1 MQYQLAGTRL
11 LLFTAALLMGLGP
24 GFWAHGQGAE
34 EVLNTLDTTPGESM
48 ISQVRPV
55 MVEPGGNPFLLQL
68 KLGFGTDEVFGP
80 GTIFDSFSLTLQTAD
95 LAKTWVLATFD
106 AGGVVWAPVT
116 PGAEALPESSL
127 SHTTINAPSLLP
139 DFSFAQAYALEI
151 ALPVDALGQPLN
163 LYYDLYNNQNAVGS
177 QGWFTDV
184 IIVPEPGVLSL
195 GLLGLGVLW
204 FLHRRRRMNRP
215 DGRVGMMVL
224 ALCGIAS
231 SDARAQ
237 EEVAFTLGDVPVTL
251 VDVTPSA
258 AVYFKSMR
266 LNRALN
272 VWNVE
277 VLVSNR
283 SAVTLAGPVVLLVDS
298 YTGTTG
304 LQGADGSAAG
314 GKSFLN
320 LSAQVSG
327 RGLVAHA
334 TTTARTLTLGRSGT
348 ASPVLNTRVFAAKQ
362 PEPAPLGL
370 TRTLNDAGQP
380 LPSVTLQIAG
390 PGGAKDQLSD
400 RDSGVS
406 SFGQTSGA
414 HTVKFSRDGYLPV
427 WRQQILDT
435 NEPSVVPNPR
445 LTRRGESSVP
455 ATPLGGAV
463 LSNATGSIQIEVPA
477 GALGQAGVLTL
488 TPLTGQSLPAFLPLG
503 WSPLS
508 AFWIESTA
516 ALQSAITARLRP
528 AGAVART
535 ESAVVVRWN
544 EAGLNWLVIQSVAGS
559 GTNAVL
565 INVPAPGAY
574 ALVVADSGGWAPP
587 EAQAGEALRGATGPA
602 IDAAALSASGTVT
615 PSVSPASV
623 IPAMVTG
630 TAQLEVRHAS
640 QPLPSGYVL
649 RGEVTETYQL
659 SDGSLRLSPAYEHFI
674 VAYQRPGDLDAA
686 TLHASFPMRPLLL
699 FGPEQLQTAT
709 VKVDVLPRA
718 AFDGEVLDADGGQIG
733 DNGVRVLAGTGRLT
747 GPSAVRL
754 RRLDGSIFTNI
765 VGGNASVVA
774 AFDLTIDRSTV
785 TNSLS
790 TQLSGAPT
798 NGLFVLGRVLSEPG
812 FYGLQPIERLR
823 SDGLGNLSSLEPA
836 AGGRL
841 PGLSGS
847 GQFVLV
853 RVGELQTLVEGVARN
868 GAGNAQSNMPVSI
881 VGLPWLTLSG
891 ADGKFQLVGPA
902 GERQLSI
909 RDPLSGD
916 TGFVGITV
924 GNPTTPVT
932 QDLSTSPRGPRV
944 AKISPADNAT
954 RVPRVGSVVI
964 EFNEAVNPASIVNA
978 IQLLLPDNSVVS
990 AAVTLNLANRIAT
1003 LSPAN
1008 ELAANT
1014 TYRVRLADTIRDPS
1028 GLAIEG
1034 DREFTFTTVPS
1045 ATRVNTAQLV
1055 IYEPGATNVPAEI
1068 LNGIPAYEP
1077 GSDPFAV
1084 VVHGQP
1090 GVADPGVAVILANE
1104 STGETTTVLSRV
1116 DGSFDSVIS
1125 GTEEDFISATFVN
1138 LNGTRVYVPVSRQ
1151 EFDNGFVG
1159 LYPQGGILEAQ
1170 SDGGPVRVYI
1180 QPESIPKRTKLKI
1193 ETMTT
1198 AQLQQVLGGVA
1209 PESGRIAGSPLTV
1222 RIEGQLPTLP
1232 MQVRFPVDLATVGYP
1247 TNEAVTNVAAV
1258 LAVVQTNAGITGFEI
1273 KDQLLFTPQ
1282 TGPTLRAAQGA
1293 GGQNG
1298 GVQEQITAGFLD
1310 TGVGFIA
1317 ALPGGQVAQTV
1328 FFQVIMPIVLG
1339 PRPVVIKGKAGSIPV
1354 EIAIALQ
1361 QAGALDAAVNLQT
1374 GQGAVD
1380 VPFQLA
1386 QQMGLVRG
1394 AVGNAVDKVQGLGTL
1409 VSIGAQAL
1417 QLWVVANA
1425 QPLSGAFVV
1434 VTLSG
1439 GPLNQNPGRLFPG
1452 MVYASSGADGQFLT
1466 VAPAV
1471 GAQYLVMATHP
1482 LFQDVEVEPA
1492 NPISRNP
1499 LNPQGDL
1506 SLGGAVYKNFLF
1518 KRPLVS
1524 QTPPTVGIGFE
1535 PLQPAPGQPC
1545 RIQINATQPINP
1557 PDIHISLISVGTTNL
1572 QTGLV
1577 ETNVIGELTDEVWTT
1592 PTKNSAQYNGTLRVN
1607 KPVNARLSY
1616 YVRGVSLGASFG
1628 PQQFDIQFTG
1638 AKPPVPTDIP
1648 APDTNDVHG
1657 PLVMQTAPVEGGFI
1671 GENAEITIDF
1681 NKPID
1686 AFVTNNLS
1694 GIILSG
1700 AGAPVTPIVRLS
1712 PGQRTLMLQFPGLS
1726 RGQTYSLTL
1735 SGLSIR
1741 DLANPPQPLDQQ
1753 PSTPAA
1759 ESFSLNFRTPPTTTA
1774 TVGGVAD
1781 GRGSVINGNS
1791 LYVLDQKPQN
1801 SSLKIYDISIPLQP
1815 RFLGQKHLIGQPR
1828 DLVVIPQYSYA
1839 RSLRA
1844 KPETNDLVVVVGGDL
1859 DAVINQA
1866 QGTTVSVRGQYLWV
1880 LNVANP
1886 TDPEVIASPI
1896 VTYRVS
1902 SVVPKVAWAPPFIA
1916 YQEFGADIQQ
1926 VATVNL
1932 QEMIIG
1938 FNSSSTERAAFPTPE
1953 RRNET
1958 NIGQDNNGDGDYV
1971 DEGESLPMPD
1981 VAPAEFYGKKRSYVL
1996 QHTTQKILDFSVT
2009 RGGGIV
2015 GVTLGRGQ
2023 QFDDRIPPTTV
2034 ALQPSYRT
2042 LAFNGLPLNFAEAT
2056 SGLLPLG
2063 NDAYP
2068 RWVSVLRGASIRL
2081 NGIPTTLSLALVALQ
2096 QPNTN
2101 GAQQLAVIDIS
2112 LPESPRLLNKIPVP
2126 VSLLGGSMESITVNT
2141 DGTVDLA
2148 GGQHRLV
2155 LNVSSLGIT
2164 NVPLGQLHPAIVEF
2178 IPDAGAGSRSVG
2190 TTAFGVR
2197 SLAEG
2202 GRTVVVQSPPKMVF
2216 VSFPNNAEV
2225 VNPALLSSQNPSNTS
2240 QTMAGMRPTGA
2251 LAPARVRAEPS
2262 LFLESDLDPVPNP
2275 ALHFHVLMFAP
2286 GTAGRQ
2292 IELGLESLNPAG
2304 RPLSNPGQGYAPVR
2318 AISAAAQVEIGQ
2330 VPRPNCGADIRSLP
2344 AYRVSDDPYSEFYN
2358 WYLSRPFALV
2368 TETISTADLLQL
2380 QRSVGFTGGE
2390 REIIFSGAQ
2399 LRAFIDSDQATD
2411 PDAGPVIGSFA
2422 AQIDRRKK
2430 RLDPISTVKAITVN
2444 RDYIAGDN
2452 PPPPGGATPFEDT
2465 YGTIQSHSGELR
2477 TTDVDLSVPGPR
2489 MSMAIFRVIGNQ
2501 DTYEGPFG
2509 VGWDFNYNQR
2519 LTVLDPLTFPEG
2531 LRLPLVVR
2539 NEVDNSEVAGSQD
2552 VLFNDGQGQIHQFV
2566 WKSTDMPPE
2575 YAQDP
2580 LVQEFDYQN
2589 TVSDYY
2595 LPKRGIF
2602 NLLVKFKS
2610 GQFERLTPSGV
2621 RYRYSPSGRLESI
2634 IDTFPA
2640 NRHDLQYDRNG
2651 WLVRIDDRSVIG
2663 PHFIEFGHYR
2673 RDSDPDFITD
2683 LDEVTANSFVEGLI
2697 CRLRDHTGRDVL
2709 FKYDDNGFLINRQDV
2724 EVSGENG
2731 GFSGRAQT
2739 FYTYVDC
2746 RLASISASAEGTPY
2760 VSAQNTINSRGK
2772 PVAQASSGNYNNKK
2786 LDVDVE
2792 NKASTVSDQ
2801 STGVEVADGTTI
2813 TRTFD
2818 NLGNVTTT
2826 TISGGEGAAVT
2837 ETRSHSPD
2845 GLLLHIRH
2853 PEGNSETRV
2862 YDSNNPNFRSRG
2874 NLKQLTVDPGP
2885 RGGRGYA
2892 IFNNYDPRYNIPAGE
2907 QVDANGFRINI
2918 RLRPDGRETAETD
2931 YGDGARRRLEFNQL
2945 GQVIKKV
2952 NEDGVE
2958 ESMTY
2963 DPTTGF
2969 LRSQSKGDITYTL
2982 GYDGSIAAKLGKWT
2996 SATWPLGAPT
3006 VVKYDSRLQMVEAGR
3021 GGMLVKSG
3029 YDELGREVFREEHM
3043 GDNRTLTTRYT
3054 FDKNGFVTKEVVGG
3068 VEIDGA
3074 VGSTTTSFEPDDRSR
3089 VVKTTLP
3096 NGSEQTFKYDARGN
3110 LVKTTLGSYSIET
3123 EYDSNNNP
3131 IRVKQGGDVV
3141 ESYYYDGLDRATN
3154 IIRHT
3159 GTADYVQSRG
3169 YYPGGQ
3175 VRSDVLTDPVFGT
3188 VQSTSFEDID
3198 ALGRIHT
3205 SRRNGNLVS
3214 PTYTFTFGELSSQSA
3229 GPRMTKT
3236 INWDR
3241 AGNVISYQDPKLHAI
3256 SHRDAN
3262 GRLER
3267 FETHE
3272 DGATYEQRYT
3282 FDDLDHHKT
3291 YSDLLGALYTYEP
3304 RADGNLMKVT
3314 DARGNSTSME
3324 HTALGELQKSRRAD
3338 GMEVSYRRDSQRQ
3351 LKFEGDPQAGF
3362 EFAYDSSLRLTSSK
3376 QRNGAAITVGAFD
3389 PRNMPIE
3396 LSMPGGTESRK
3407 YDLQTRM
3414 TERKQ
3419 TYLGRTVEE
3428 HYTYDAAGQT
3438 RIIRHGEIGAA
3449 NRQAE
3454 FDYDPAGPIVAARFN
3469 DDNRRFEVTYG
3480 LYPDGS
3486 RRTISYPSGVIVTE
3500 IRDETGRLAGISDS
3514 GGNIVNAVSW
3524 QGSVQPKVV
3533 DVGSTMAITYQY
3545 DVRGRVTASRA
3556 IRKNDGAVLA
3566 HLRFEYDPAN
3576 NLRVRQFL
3584 HRGGRADVFTLD
3596 EAERISHGKIGF
3608 VLTNI
3613 AGLGVGA
3620 YERHYNYDLGDKDLL
3635 VSANLGGA
3643 ASRAPP
3649 FATNWTSHD
3658 AFLLP
3663 QRVDGF
3669 SRGVP
3674 DPKGNVTS
3682 AQVWTRLDGAGAAQ
3696 PTVASMEHDGLGR
3709 LTRLVREDGVRVSN
3723 QYRPGGLRFS
3733 KTVSANGSTTDDRAF
3748 VYDSSGRLLEEYDRS
3763 VTPPRLL
3770 GRYYYAT
3777 ADAPVAADL
3786 RDGGGTLRR
3795 YYFLCDPALSVIA
3808 VADAGGNVVERVWYD
3823 TFGQPAIEQRDEK
3836 PPVISRVLAGDGGSL
3851 LIAMSE
3857 PVQFAWQDPGTGSGI
3872 VAINDTIAG
3881 AVSLLANTNT
3891 VTVTGTTTLEANTPG
3906 YPPYS
3911 VLRFMPSATTTGAVT
3926 LTLSG
3931 GAVSDEWGNTNSTF
3945 TIVITN
3951 NVPPGTVFHQ
3961 AVSPTTTAPA
3971 TLARSGVGSPFLF
3984 HGQYFDYESGLIYL
3998 RARWYDPFSGMFF
4011 EPDPMGYADSV
4022 NHYAGMANNPVSLRD
4037 PTGLNTPKASRPHLS
4052 EAQHNSHA
4060 AILRKN
4066 GYSSAEISLYRQKH
4080 QEMADSGMGDKE
4092 IAAHI
4097 RVMYREH
4104 LAGKNW
4110 EWSIRS
4116 FDEKAGIRRDLVNR
4130 GYPTKPEWVYD
4141 KTGDDGIVWPTI
4153 RDKDDNIIGK
4163 TGDQFVGDLDGLYAK
4178 QNGHIAHHTE
4188 VARVQ
4193 EAINSEIARI
4203 NDDFNSHARSE
4214 GVDIFSDAPQLAYQH
4229 GISMNIPQEVG
4240 THHDLSPG
4248 GKFGWWAIN
4257 EINSKMKKGI
4267 GNAFAFTLTGSG
4279 AGFNAHVNVDKI
4291 VKEYKRFYKQ
4301 EMFNPASRRYD
4312 KEIHWRRLLQLG
4324 REEALDKNI
4333 FPDPFDLKNN

>member
-1 MQYQLAGTRL
+1 MIFEFLNARFVAYVLMLAAWVSAGGVVR
-11 LLFTAALLMGLGP
+11 
-24 GFWAHGQGAE
+24 GQGGE
-34 EVLNTLDTTPGESM
+34 EVISVLNTTPGEALVSE
-48 ISQVRPV
+48 VRPV
-55 MVEPGGNPFLLQL
+55 TLTPVGNQMLLQF
-68 KLGFGTDEVFGP
+68 KLGFGTDEVFAP
-80 GTIFDSFSLTLQTAD
+80 GTIFDAFSVTLQTAD
-95 LAKTWVLATFD
+95 FSRTWVLATFD
-106 AGGVVWAPVT
+106 ASGVVWAPAT
-116 PGAEALPESSL
+116 PGAEMLDGSGIGRTS
-127 SHTTINAPSLLP
+127 INSPSFLP
-139 DFSFAQAYALEI
+139 DFSFRQAYALEM
-151 ALPVDALGQPLN
+151 ALPDGAAGQPLN
-163 LYYDLYNNQNAVGS
+163 LYFDLYNNQNQIAS

-184 IIVPEPGVLSL
+184 IIVPEPGVMALAAVGLVMLWWLRRRQLRKSGTGSL
-195 GLLGLGVLW
+195 LMLLGVW
-204 FLHRRRRMNRP
+204 IVPAAAN
-215 DGRVGMMVL
+215 
-224 ALCGIAS
+224 
-231 SDARAQ
+231 AQ
-237 EEVAFTLGDVPVTL
+237 GDQVFILNEVSVTL
-251 VDVTPSA
+251 VDVTPDA
-258 AVYFKSMR
+258 AVYYSSMR

-277 VLVSNR
+277 MMVSNR
-283 SAVTLAGPVVLLVDS
+283 SSATLSGPVVVLVDGF
-298 YTGTTG
+298 TGTSG
-304 LQGADGSAAG
+304 PQGFDGTVG
-314 GKSFLN
+314 GGNGYWDLG
-320 LSAQVSG
+320 AQMTT
-327 RGLVAHA
+327 RGLAPGQK
-334 TTTARTLTLGRSGT
+334 TSARTLTLGRSGT
-348 ASPVLNTRVFAAKQ
+348 GSPVLTTRVFAAK
-362 PEPAPLGL
+362 PPAPVPLGL
-370 TRTLNDAGQP
+370 TRTLNEVGQP

-390 PGGAKDQLSD
+390 PTGSANKISD

-406 SFGQTSGA
+406 SFGQAPGS

-427 WRQQILDT
+427 WRRQALAT
-435 NEPSVVPNPR
+435 NEPVVFPNPR
-445 LTRRGESSVP
+445 LPTRSAEAVSV
-455 ATPLGGAV
+455 TPLGGV
-463 LSNATGSIQIEVPA
+463 ILSNSTAGIRIEIPA
-477 GALGQAGVLTL
+477 GALSQAGTVTL
-488 TPLTGQSLPAFLPLG
+488 TPLSGQTLPAFLPLG

-508 AFWIESTA
+508 AFWLEST
-516 ALQSAITARLRP
+516 SAIQSPLNAMLHP
-528 AGAVART
+528 LAAIGRT
-535 ESAVVVRWN
+535 ESAVLIRWD
-544 EAGLNWLVIQSVAGS
+544 EGTLEWIVTQSVPGN
-559 GTNAVL
+559 GTNAVATSL
-565 INVPAPGAY
+565 PVGGAY
-574 ALVVADSGGWAPP
+574 ALVVGDTGEWAPP
-587 EAQAGEALRGATGPA
+587 AAQLGQPLAGVVPPPINSGELA
-602 IDAAALSASGTVT
+602 ASGSVT

-623 IPAMVTG
+623 VPALVTG
-630 TAQLEVRHAS
+630 TARLEVRHS
-640 QPLPSGYVL
+640 TQRLPSGYVL
-649 RGEVTETYQL
+649 RGEVTETYLL
-659 SDGSLRLSPAYEHFI
+659 SDGSLRLTPQYEHFI
-674 VAYQRPGDLDAA
+674 VAYQRPGDQDAS

-699 FGPEQLQTAT
+699 FGPEQLDSAT
-709 VKVDVLPRA
+709 VKVDVLPES
-718 AFDGEVLDADGGQIG
+718 AFAGEVLDQSGGQIG
-733 DNGVRVLAGTGRLT
+733 DNGVRVLAGTGRLI
-747 GPSAVRL
+747 GPSAVQL
-754 RRLDGSIFTNI
+754 RRLDASVFTNAA
-765 VGGNASVVA
+765 GNGHSVIA
-774 AFDLTIDRSTV
+774 AFDLTVDRSTLSG
-785 TNSLS
+785 SLS
-790 TQLSGAPT
+790 AQLTGAPT
-798 NGLFVLGRVLSEPG
+798 NAQLVMARVLSETG
-812 FYGLQPIERLR
+812 FYGLQPVERLR
-823 SDGLGNLSSLEPA
+823 SDAQGNITSLEPA
-836 AGGRL
+836 SGARL
-841 PGLSGS
+841 PGLAGS
-847 GQFVLV
+847 GQYVLV
-853 RVGELQTLVEGVARN
+853 QVGEAQTLVEGVARN
-868 GAGNAQSNMPVSI
+868 GAGTVQSNMPVSL
-881 VGLPWLTLSG
+881 VGLPWLTLSQ
-891 ADGKFQLVGPA
+891 ADGKFQLVSPA
-902 GERQLSI
+902 GERQLSV
-909 RDPLSGD
+909 RDPLTGD
-916 TGFVGITV
+916 TGFVGVTV
-924 GNPTTPVT
+924 GNSTTPVT
-932 QDLSTSPRGPRV
+932 QDLSTAARGPRV
-944 AKISPADNAT
+944 VKISPADNAT

-964 EFNEAVNPASIVNA
+964 EFNEAVNPASILGAV
-978 IQLLLPDNSVVS
+978 QLVRPDDSVVPAS
-990 AAVTLNLANRIAT
+990 ITLNLANRVVTLNAAT
-1003 LSPAN
+1003 

-1014 TYRVRLADTIRDPS
+1014 TYRVQLAETIRDPS
-1028 GLAIEG
+1028 GLPIEG
-1034 DREFTFTTVPS
+1034 DREFTFTTVPA
-1045 ATRVNTAQLV
+1045 ATRVSTAQLV

-1077 GSDPFAV
+1077 GEDPFAV

-1090 GVADPGVAVILANE
+1090 GVADPEVAVILANE

-1138 LNGTRVYVPVSRQ
+1138 LNGTRIYVPVSRQ

-1193 ETMTT
+1193 EPMTA
-1198 AQLQQVLGGVA
+1198 AQLQQVLGGVT
-1209 PESGRIAGSPLTV
+1209 PESGSIAGNPLTV

-1232 MQVRFPVDLATVGYP
+1232 IQVRFPVDLATVGYP
-1247 TNEAVTNVAAV
+1247 TNESVTNVAAV
-1258 LAVVQTNAGITGFEI
+1258 LAVVQTNAGIPGFEI

-1282 TGPTLRAAQGA
+1282 TEPALRAA

-1328 FFQVIMPIVLG
+1328 FYQVIMPIVLG
-1339 PRPVVIKGKAGSIPV
+1339 PRPVVIKGKASSIPL

-1380 VPFQLA
+1380 MPFQLA
-1386 QQMGLVRG
+1386 QQMGLVQG
-1394 AVGNAVDKVQGLGTL
+1394 AVGNAVDKVQGLGSL
-1409 VSIGAQAL
+1409 VSIGVQAL

-1425 QPLSGAFVV
+1425 RPLSGAFVV
-1434 VTLSG
+1434 VTLDG
-1439 GPLNQNPGRLFPG
+1439 GPLKQNPGRLFPG

-1471 GAQYLVMATHP
+1471 GAQYLVIATHP
-1482 LFQDVEVEPA
+1482 LFQDVEIEPA

-1506 SLGGAVYKNFLF
+1506 SLGGAVYKNFFF

-1524 QTPPTVGIGFE
+1524 QTPPTVSIGFE

-1545 RIQINATQPINP
+1545 RIQITATQPINP

-1577 ETNVIGELTDEVWTT
+1577 ETNVIGDLTDEVWTT
-1592 PTKNSAQYNGTLRVN
+1592 PTRNSAQYTGTLRVN

-1616 YVRGVSLGASFG
+1616 YVRGISLSASFG

-1638 AKPPVPTDIP
+1638 PKPPVPSDIP

-1657 PLVMQTAPVEGGFI
+1657 PLVVQTTPVEGGFV
-1671 GENAEITIDF
+1671 GEDAEITIDF

-1700 AGAPVTPIVRLS
+1700 PGAPVTPIVRLS
-1712 PGQRTLMLQFPGLS
+1712 PGQRSLVLQFPGLS

-1735 SGLSIR
+1735 SGQSIR

-1759 ESFSLNFRTPPTTTA
+1759 ESFSLNFRTPPAVTA

-1781 GRGSVINGNS
+1781 GRGSVINGNR
-1791 LYVLDQKPQN
+1791 LYVLDQKPQ
-1801 SSLKIYDISIPLQP
+1801 SHSLKIYDISIPQQP
-1815 RFLGQKHLIGQPR
+1815 RFLGLKSLVGQPR
-1828 DLVVIPQYSYA
+1828 DLVVIPHYSYA
-1839 RSLRA
+1839 RRPHA

-1859 DAVINQA
+1859 DATINQV

-1886 TDPEVIASPI
+1886 ADPEVLASPI

-1902 SVVPKVAWAPPFIA
+1902 SVVPKVVWAPPFIA

-1932 QEMIIG
+1932 QELIIG
-1938 FNSSSTERAAFPTPE
+1938 FNSSPTERAAFPTPE

-1958 NIGQDNNGDGDYV
+1958 NIGQDKNGDGDYV
-1971 DEGESLPMPD
+1971 DDGESLPMPD

-2009 RGGGIV
+2009 SGGGIV

-2023 QFDDRIPPTTV
+2023 QFDDNQPPTTV

-2042 LAFNGLPLNFAEAT
+2042 LAFNGLPLNFVEAT

-2068 RWVSVLRGASIRL
+2068 RWVSVIRGASIRL
-2081 NGIPTTLSLALVALQ
+2081 NGVPTALSLALVALQ
-2096 QPNTN
+2096 QPTTN
-2101 GAQQLAVIDIS
+2101 DAQQLAVIDIS
-2112 LPESPRLLNKIPVP
+2112 LPESPRLLNKIPIP
-2126 VSLLGGSMESITVNT
+2126 VSLLGGSMESITLNT
-2141 DGTVDLA
+2141 DGTIDLA

-2178 IPDAGAGSRSVG
+2178 IPEAGAGSRSVG

-2197 SLAEG
+2197 SVSEG
-2202 GRTVVVQSPPKMVF
+2202 GRTVVVQSPPKMIF
-2216 VSFPNNAEV
+2216 VSFPNNAAI
-2225 VNPALLSSQNPSNTS
+2225 VNPAVLSSQDPSNTT
-2240 QTMAGMRPTGA
+2240 QIIAGMRPTGA
-2251 LAPARVRAEPS
+2251 LAPARVRREPS

-2275 ALHFHVLMFAP
+2275 ALHFHVVMFAP
-2286 GTAGRQ
+2286 GTAGREIQ
-2292 IELGLESLNPAG
+2292 LGLESLNPAG

-2330 VPRPNCGADIRSLP
+2330 VPRPNCGAEIRSLP
-2344 AYRVSDDPYSEFYN
+2344 AYRVSDDPSSEFYN

-2368 TETISTADLLQL
+2368 TETVSSADLFQL
-2380 QRSVGFTGGE
+2380 QKSVGFTDGE
-2390 REIIFSGAQ
+2390 REILFSGAQ

-2411 PDAGPVIGSFA
+2411 PDAGPVVGSFA

-2430 RLDPISTVKAITVN
+2430 RLDPISTVKAFTVN

-2452 PPPPGGATPFEDT
+2452 PPPPGGSTPFEDT

-2489 MSMAIFRVIGNQ
+2489 MSMAVFRVVGNQ

-2539 NEVDNSEVAGSQD
+2539 KQADNSEVAGSQD
-2552 VLFNDGQGQIHQFV
+2552 VLFNDGQGQIHHFV
-2566 WKSTDMPPE
+2566 WKSTDMPAE
-2575 YAQDP
+2575 YAEDP
-2580 LVQEFDYQN
+2580 LVQEFDYAN
-2589 TVSDYY
+2589 KVSDYY
-2595 LPKRGIF
+2595 LPKRGMF
-2602 NLLVKFKS
+2602 NLLVRFKS
-2610 GQFERLTPSGV
+2610 GQFERLSPSGV

-2651 WLVRIDDRSVIG
+2651 WLMRVDDRSVRG

-2673 RDSDPDFITD
+2673 RDSDPDFISG

-2709 FKYDDNGFLINRQDV
+2709 FRYDDNGFLVNRQDV

-2746 RLASISASAEGTPY
+2746 RLASISASVEGTPY

-2772 PVAQASSGNYNNKK
+2772 PVAQASSGNYKNKQ
-2786 LDVDVE
+2786 LDVDLE
-2792 NKASTVSDQ
+2792 NKASTVGDQ
-2801 STGVEVADGTTI
+2801 ATGVEVADGATI

-2818 NLGNVTTT
+2818 ELGNVTTT
-2826 TISGGEGAAVT
+2826 TISGGEGPPVT

-2845 GLLLHIRH
+2845 GLLLYIRH
-2853 PEGNSETRV
+2853 PEGNSETRD
-2862 YDSNNPNFRSRG
+2862 YDSANPIFRSRG
-2874 NLKQLTVDPGP
+2874 NLKQMTVDPGP
-2885 RGGRGYA
+2885 RGGQGYTV
-2892 IFNNYDPRYNIPAGE
+2892 INNYDPRYNLPSGE
-2907 QVDANGFRINI
+2907 QVDANGFRVNI
-2918 RLRPDGRETAETD
+2918 RLRSDGRETEETD
-2931 YGDGARRRLEFNQL
+2931 YGNGARRSIEFNDL
-2945 GQVIKKV
+2945 GQVVRKV

-2969 LRSQSKGDITYTL
+2969 LRSQSQGDITYTL

-2996 SATWPLGAPT
+2996 TATWPLGAST
-3006 VVKYDSRLQMVEAGR
+3006 VVKYDSRLQMLEAGR
-3021 GGMLVKSG
+3021 GGMLAKSG

-3043 GDNRTLTTRYT
+3043 GDNRTLTTRTT
-3054 FDKNGFVTKEVVGG
+3054 FDKKGFVIKEVVSGI
-3068 VEIDGA
+3068 EIDGGI
-3074 VGSTTTSFEPDDRSR
+3074 GSTTTIFEPDDRSR

-3096 NGSEQTFKYDARGN
+3096 NGSEQTFDYDARGN

-3131 IRVKQGGDVV
+3131 VRVSQGGDVV

-3154 IIRHT
+3154 IVRHT

-3175 VRSDVLTDPVFGT
+3175 IRSDVLTDPVFGT
-3188 VQSTSFEDID
+3188 IQSTRFEDID

-3205 SRRNGNLVS
+3205 SRRDGTLAS
-3214 PTYTFTFGELSSQSA
+3214 PTYSFTFGELSSQSV

-3241 AGNVISYQDPKLHAI
+3241 AGNVVSYQDPKLHAI

-3267 FETHE
+3267 FETRE
-3272 DGATYEQRYT
+3272 DGATYEQLYT
-3282 FDDLDHHKT
+3282 FDELDHHKT
-3291 YSDLLGALYTYEP
+3291 HSDLLGLRYSYEP
-3304 RADGNLMKVT
+3304 RADGNLKKLT
-3314 DARGNSTSME
+3314 DARGNSSTME
-3324 HTALGELQKSRRAD
+3324 HTALGELERSRRAD
-3338 GMEVSYRRDSQRQ
+3338 GMEVSFRRDSLRQ
-3351 LKFEGDPQAGF
+3351 LKFEGDPEAGF
-3362 EFAYDSSLRLTSSK
+3362 EFDYDESLRLKKST
-3376 QRNGAAITVGAFD
+3376 QRNGAAIAVAAYD
-3389 PRNMPIE
+3389 ARNMPIE
-3396 LSMPGGTESRK
+3396 ISMPGGSETRK

-3419 TYLGRTVEE
+3419 TYLGRSIEE

-3438 RIIRHGEIGAA
+3438 RIVQHGQIGAA

-3454 FDYDPAGPIVAARFN
+3454 FDYDPAGPIVAARF
-3469 DDNRRFEVTYG
+3469 DEDNRRFQVTYG

-3486 RRTISYPSGVIVTE
+3486 RRTITYPSGVVVTE
-3500 IRDETGRLAGISDS
+3500 IRDETGRLTGVSDT
-3514 GGNIVNAVSW
+3514 GGNIISAVSW
-3524 QGSVQPKVV
+3524 QGNVQPKVV
-3533 DVGSTMAITYQY
+3533 DVGSTIAITYQY
-3545 DVRGRVTASRA
+3545 DARGRVTASRA
-3556 IRKNDGAVLA
+3556 IRKSDGSVLA
-3566 HLRFEYDPAN
+3566 HMRFEYDPAN
-3576 NLRVRQFL
+3576 NIQIRQFI
-3584 HRGGRADVFTLD
+3584 HRGGRADLFAYD
-3596 EAERISHGKIGF
+3596 EAERVSNGKIGL

-3613 AGLGVGA
+3613 AGLGLGA
-3620 YERHYNYDLGDKDLL
+3620 YERQYNYDLGDKDLL

-3649 FATNWTSHD
+3649 FATNWSGHD
-3658 AFLLP
+3658 AFLSP

-3669 SRGVP
+3669 SRGLS

-3682 AQVWTRLDGAGAAQ
+3682 AQVWIRPDAAGAAL
-3696 PTVASMEHDGLGR
+3696 PIVASLEHDGLGR
-3709 LTRLVREDGVRVSN
+3709 LTQLDRDDGVRVRN

-3733 KTVSANGSTTDDRAF
+3733 KTVSVNGSTSDDRAF

-3777 ADAPVAADL
+3777 ADGPVAADF
-3786 RDGGGTLRR
+3786 RDAGGVLRR
-3795 YYFLCDPALSVIA
+3795 HYFLCDPALSVIA
-3808 VADAGGNVVERVWYD
+3808 VADASGTVVERVWYD
-3823 TFGQPAIEQRDEK
+3823 TFGQPAIEQRDER
-3836 PPVISRVLAGDGGSL
+3836 PPVISRVLAGGGGSL
-3851 LIAMSE
+3851 LLAMSE
-3857 PVQFAWQDPGTGSGI
+3857 PVQFAWVDPGTGAGI
-3872 VAINDTIAG
+3872 VAFNDTIAG

-3891 VTVTGTTTLEANTPG
+3891 VTVTGTTMVEANVPG
-3906 YPPYS
+3906 YPAYS
-3911 VLRFMPSATTTGAVT
+3911 VLRFTPSAATTGAVT
-3926 LTLSG
+3926 LTLTG
-3931 GAVSDEWGNTNSTF
+3931 GSVSDEWGNTNSAF
-3945 TIVITN
+3945 TLVLTN
-3951 NVPPGTVFHQ
+3951 NSASGTVFYQ
-3961 AVSPTTTAPA
+3961 AASQTTTAPT
-3971 TLARSGVGSPFLF
+3971 TLARSSVDSPFLF

-4011 EPDPMGYADSV
+4011 QPDPLGYADSV
-4022 NHYAGMANNPVSLRD
+4022 NHYAGMANNPVSFRD
-4037 PTGLNTPKASRPHLS
+4037 PTGLNTPKAKPHLS
-4052 EAQHNSHA
+4052 AAQHNAHA

-4097 RVMYREH
+4097 RVMYQEH
-4104 LAGKNW
+4104 MAGKNW

-4116 FDEKAGIRRDLVNR
+4116 FDGKAGIRRDLVNR
-4130 GYPTKPEWVYD
+4130 GYPTKPEWVYN
-4141 KTGDDGIVWPTI
+4141 KTGDDGIVTQSK
-4153 RDKDDNIIGK
+4153 KDEHGNDVEY
-4163 TGDQFVGDLDGLYAK
+4163 QFAGDLDGLYAK

-4193 EAINSEIARI
+4193 DAINAEMKRI
-4203 NDDFNSHARSE
+4203 NADFNSHARSQ
-4214 GVDIFSDAPQLAYQH
+4214 GIDIFSDAPQLAYQH
-4229 GISMNIPQEVG
+4229 GISLNIPQEVG
-4240 THHDLSPG
+4240 TPHDLSVKT
-4248 GKFGWWAIN
+4248 GKLFGWWAIN
-4257 EINSKMKKGI
+4257 EINTKMKKGI
-4267 GNAFAFTLTGSG
+4267 GNAFSFTLTGEG
-4279 AGFNAHVNVDKI
+4279 AGFNPHVNVDR
-4291 VKEYKRFYKQ
+4291 VVRQYRDYYKNV
-4301 EMFNPASRRYD
+4301 MFNPRSEGYDAVIHHRRWIMLKGRMD
-4312 KEIHWRRLLQLG
+4312 K
-4324 REEALDKNI
+4324 DV
-4333 FPDPFDLKNN
+4333 FPKPFSYQNN

>member
-1 MQYQLAGTRL
+1 MESTSAIQ
-11 LLFTAALLMGLGP
+11 
-24 GFWAHGQGAE
+24 
-34 EVLNTLDTTPGESM
+34 TP
-48 ISQVRPV
+48 
-55 MVEPGGNPFLLQL
+55 
-68 KLGFGTDEVFGP
+68 
-80 GTIFDSFSLTLQTAD
+80 
-95 LAKTWVLATFD
+95 
-106 AGGVVWAPVT
+106 
-116 PGAEALPESSL
+116 
-127 SHTTINAPSLLP
+127 
-139 DFSFAQAYALEI
+139 
-151 ALPVDALGQPLN
+151 
-163 LYYDLYNNQNAVGS
+163 
-177 QGWFTDV
+177 
-184 IIVPEPGVLSL
+184 
-195 GLLGLGVLW
+195 
-204 FLHRRRRMNRP
+204 
-215 DGRVGMMVL
+215 
-224 ALCGIAS
+224 
-231 SDARAQ
+231 
-237 EEVAFTLGDVPVTL
+237 
-251 VDVTPSA
+251 
-258 AVYFKSMR
+258 
-266 LNRALN
+266 
-272 VWNVE
+272 
-277 VLVSNR
+277 
-283 SAVTLAGPVVLLVDS
+283 
-298 YTGTTG
+298 
-304 LQGADGSAAG
+304 
-314 GKSFLN
+314 
-320 LSAQVSG
+320 
-327 RGLVAHA
+327 LVAKLH
-334 TTTARTLTLGRSGT
+334 
-348 ASPVLNTRVFAAKQ
+348 
-362 PEPAPLGL
+362 
-370 TRTLNDAGQP
+370 
-380 LPSVTLQIAG
+380 
-390 PGGAKDQLSD
+390 
-400 RDSGVS
+400 
-406 SFGQTSGA
+406 
-414 HTVKFSRDGYLPV
+414 
-427 WRQQILDT
+427 
-435 NEPSVVPNPR
+435 
-445 LTRRGESSVP
+445 
-455 ATPLGGAV
+455 
-463 LSNATGSIQIEVPA
+463 
-477 GALGQAGVLTL
+477 
-488 TPLTGQSLPAFLPLG
+488 
-503 WSPLS
+503 PLS
-508 AFWIESTA
+508 AI
-516 ALQSAITARLRP
+516 
-528 AGAVART
+528 AGT
-535 ESAVVVRWN
+535 ESAVLIRWDEITLQWN
-544 EAGLNWLVIQSVAGS
+544 VTQSVAGN
-559 GTNAVL
+559 GTNAVTTSL
-565 INVPAPGAY
+565 PAGGAY
-574 ALVVADSGGWAPP
+574 ALVVGDTGEWAPP
-587 EAQAGEALRGATGPA
+587 APQLGQPLAGVVAPSINTGELTASGNVTPA
-602 IDAAALSASGTVT
+602 VSSASV
-615 PSVSPASV
+615 V
-623 IPAMVTG
+623 PAMVTG
-630 TAQLEVRHAS
+630 TARLEVRHS
-640 QPLPSGYVL
+640 TQRLPSGYVL
-649 RGEVTETYQL
+649 RGEVTETYLL
-659 SDGSLRLSPAYEHFI
+659 SDGSLRLTPQYEHFI
-674 VAYQRPGDLDAA
+674 VAYQRPGDQDAF

-699 FGPEQLQTAT
+699 FGPEQLDSAT
-709 VKVDVLPRA
+709 VKVDVLPES
-718 AFDGEVLDADGGQIG
+718 AFDGEVLDQSGGQIG
-733 DNGVRVLAGTGRLT
+733 DNGVRVLAGTGRLV
-747 GPSAVRL
+747 GPSAVQL
-754 RRLDGSIFTNI
+754 RRLDAAVFTNL
-765 VGGNASVVA
+765 VGNGHEVIA
-774 AFDLTIDRSTV
+774 AFDLTVDRSTLSG
-785 TNSLS
+785 SLS
-790 TQLSGAPT
+790 AQLSGAPT
-798 NGLFVLGRVLSEPG
+798 NAQLVMARVLSETG
-812 FYGLQPIERLR
+812 FYGLQPVERLR
-823 SDGLGNLSSLEPA
+823 SDAQGNITSLEPGTGA
-836 AGGRL
+836 RL
-841 PGLSGS
+841 PGLAGS

-853 RVGELQTLVEGVARN
+853 QVNEAQTLVEGVARN
-868 GAGNAQSNMPVSI
+868 GAGIVQSNMPVSL
-881 VGLPWLTLSG
+881 VGLPWLALSE

-909 RDPLSGD
+909 RDPLTGD
-916 TGFVGITV
+916 TGFVGVTV
-924 GNPTTPVT
+924 GSPTTPVT
-932 QDLSTSPRGPRV
+932 QDLSAAARGPRV

-978 IQLLLPDNSVVS
+978 IQLLRPDNSAVPAS
-990 AAVTLNLANRIAT
+990 VTLNLANRIVT
-1003 LSPAN
+1003 LNAAN

-1014 TYRVRLADTIRDPS
+1014 IYRVVLAETIRDPS

-1034 DREFTFTTVPS
+1034 DREFSFTTVPA
-1045 ATRVNTAQLV
+1045 ATRVSTAQLV

-1077 GSDPFAV
+1077 GEDPFAV

-1090 GVADPGVAVILANE
+1090 GVADPEVAVILANE
-1104 STGETTTVLSRV
+1104 STGETTTVLSKV
-1116 DGSFDSVIS
+1116 DGSFNSVIS

-1198 AQLQQVLGGVA
+1198 AQLQQLLGGVT
-1209 PESGRIAGSPLTV
+1209 PESGSIAGSPLTV

-1232 MQVRFPVDLATVGYP
+1232 IQVRFPVDLATVGYP

-1282 TGPTLRAAQGA
+1282 AEPVLRAAQGA

-1339 PRPVVIKGKAGSIPV
+1339 PRPVVIKGKASSIPV

-1380 VPFQLA
+1380 MPFQLA
-1386 QQMGLVRG
+1386 QQMGLVQG
-1394 AVGNAVDKVQGLGTL
+1394 AFGNAVNKVQGLGQI

-1425 QPLSGAFVV
+1425 QPLSGTFVV

-1471 GAQYLVMATHP
+1471 GAQYLVIATHP

-1506 SLGGAVYKNFLF
+1506 SLGGAVYKNFFF

-1524 QTPPTVGIGFE
+1524 QTPPTVSIGFE

-1557 PDIHISLISVGTTNL
+1557 PDIRIGLISVGTTNL

-1592 PTKNSAQYNGTLRVN
+1592 PTGNSAQYNGTLRVN

-1616 YVRGVSLGASFG
+1616 YVRGVSLSASFG

-1638 AKPPVPTDIP
+1638 PKPAVPSDIP
-1648 APDTNDVHG
+1648 PPDTNDVHG
-1657 PLVMQTAPVEGGFI
+1657 PLVVQTSPVEGGFV
-1671 GENAEITIDF
+1671 GESAEITIDF

-1700 AGAPVTPIVRLS
+1700 PGAPVTPIVRLS
-1712 PGQRTLMLQFPGLS
+1712 PGQRTLVLQFPGLS

-1735 SGLSIR
+1735 SGQSVR
-1741 DLANPPQPLDQQ
+1741 DLATPPQPLDQQ

-1759 ESFSLNFRTPPTTTA
+1759 ESFSLNFRTPPAATA
-1774 TVGGVAD
+1774 PVTGVAD
-1781 GRGSVINGNS
+1781 GRGAVVKGNR

-1801 SSLKIYDISIPLQP
+1801 SSLKIYDISIPQQP

-1839 RSLRA
+1839 RRLHA

-1859 DAVINQA
+1859 DAVINEA

-1886 TDPEVIASPI
+1886 TDPEVLASPI

-1902 SVVPKVAWAPPFIA
+1902 SVVPKVVWAPPFIA

-1932 QEMIIG
+1932 QELIIG
-1938 FNSSSTERAAFPTPE
+1938 FNSSPTERAAFPTPE

-1958 NIGQDNNGDGDYV
+1958 NLGQDKNGDGDYV

-2009 RGGGIV
+2009 KGGGIV
-2015 GVTLGRGQ
+2015 GVTLARGQ
-2023 QFDDRIPPTTV
+2023 QFDDKNPPTIV

-2042 LAFNGLPLNFAEAT
+2042 LAFNGLPLNFADAT

-2068 RWVSVLRGASIRL
+2068 RWVSVIRGASIRL
-2081 NGIPTTLSLALVALQ
+2081 NEIPTTLSLALVALQ

-2126 VSLLGGSMESITVNT
+2126 VSLLGGSMESITVNS

-2148 GGQHRLV
+2148 GGQHRV
-2155 LNVSSLGIT
+2155 VFNVASLGIT

-2178 IPDAGAGSRSVG
+2178 VPDAGAGSRSVG
-2190 TTAFGVR
+2190 TTEFGVR
-2197 SLAEG
+2197 SVAEG
-2202 GRTVVVQSPPKMVF
+2202 GRSVVVQSPPKMVF
-2216 VSFPNNAEV
+2216 VSFPNNAAV
-2225 VNPALLSSQNPSNTS
+2225 VNPAVLSSQNPSNTG
-2240 QTMAGMRPTGA
+2240 QIMAGMRPTGA
-2251 LAPARVRAEPS
+2251 LAPARARPEPS

-2330 VPRPNCGADIRSLP
+2330 VPRPNCGADIRPLP
-2344 AYRVSDDPYSEFYN
+2344 AYRVSDDPHSEFYN

-2368 TETISTADLLQL
+2368 TETISSADLVHLQN
-2380 QRSVGFTGGE
+2380 SVGFTGGE
-2390 REIIFSGAQ
+2390 REILFSGAQ
-2399 LRAFIDSDQATD
+2399 LRAFIDSDQATA

-2539 NEVDNSEVAGSQD
+2539 SEVNNSEVAGSQD

-2566 WKSTDMPPE
+2566 WKSTDMPAE

-2595 LPKRGIF
+2595 LPKRGMF

-2651 WLVRIDDRSVIG
+2651 WLVRIDDRSVVG

-2673 RDSDPDFITD
+2673 RDSDPDFIAG

-2709 FKYDDNGFLINRQDV
+2709 FRYDDNGFLVNRQDV

-2772 PVAQASSGNYNNKK
+2772 PVAQATTGNYDNKK
-2786 LDVDVE
+2786 LEVEVE

-2801 STGVEVADGTTI
+2801 ATGVEVADGTTI

-2818 NLGNVTTT
+2818 ELGNVTTT
-2826 TISGGEGAAVT
+2826 TISGGEGPPVS
-2837 ETRSHSPD
+2837 ETRSHNPD
-2845 GLLLHIRH
+2845 GLLLYIRH

-2862 YDSNNPNFRSRG
+2862 YDSANPIFRSRG
-2874 NLKQLTVDPGP
+2874 NLKQMTVDPGP
-2885 RGGRGYA
+2885 RGGQGYT
-2892 IFNNYDPRYNIPAGE
+2892 ILNNYDPRYNLPSGE
-2907 QVDANGFRINI
+2907 QLDANGFRITI
-2918 RLRPDGRETAETD
+2918 RLRSDGRDIEETD
-2931 YGDGARRRLEFNQL
+2931 YGNGARRLLQVNEH
-2945 GQVIKKV
+2945 GQVVKKV
-2952 NEDGVE
+2952 NEDGKE

-2963 DPTTGF
+2963 DSATGF
-2969 LRSQSKGDITYTL
+2969 MKTRSVGDITYIM
-2982 GYDGSIAAKLGKWT
+2982 GYDGSIAAKLGRPT
-2996 SATWPLGAPT
+2996 SVTWPMGAPT
-3006 VVKYDSRLQMVEAGR
+3006 LVKYDNRLQTLESSR
-3021 GGMLVKSG
+3021 GEMSVKSA
-3029 YDELGREVFREEHM
+3029 YDELGREILREENK
-3043 GDNRTLTTRYT
+3043 GDGRKLITEYT
-3054 FDKNGFVTKEVVGG
+3054 FDAKGFITRHKIGG
-3068 VEIDGA
+3068 IEIEGTD
-3074 VGSTTTSFEPDDRSR
+3074 GSTTTFFEPDDRSR
-3089 VVKTTLP
+3089 VAKTILP
-3096 NGSEQTFKYDARGN
+3096 NGTEQTYSYDARGN
-3110 LVKTTLGSYSIET
+3110 IVKTTLGDYSIET
-3123 EYDSNNNP
+3123 EYDLNNNP
-3131 IRVKQGGDVV
+3131 VRIKQGGDLVQ
-3141 ESYYYDGLDRATN
+3141 SYVYDGLDRATSVVE
-3154 IIRHT
+3154 HT
-3159 GTADYVQSRG
+3159 GTADYLHTRT
-3169 YYPGGQ
+3169 YYPQGELRSHVVTDPDFGI
-3175 VRSDVLTDPVFGT
+3175 VRSTR
-3188 VQSTSFEDID
+3188 FENID
-3198 ALGRIHT
+3198 ALGRQHT
-3205 SRRNGNLVS
+3205 SQRDGNLVS
-3214 PTYTFTFGELSSQSA
+3214 PLYTFTFGELTSQSS

-3236 INWDR
+3236 IRWDK
-3241 AGNVISYQDPKLHAI
+3241 AGNVISYSDPNLDATI
-3256 SHRDAN
+3256 HRDGN
-3262 GRLER
+3262 GRVER
-3267 FETHE
+3267 FETQE
-3272 DGATYEQRYT
+3272 DGARYELSYTYDDMDHQKT
-3282 FDDLDHHKT
+3282 F
-3291 YSDLLGALYTYEP
+3291 SDLLGLRYAYEP
-3304 RADGNLMKVT
+3304 RADGNWTMVT
-3314 DARGNSTSME
+3314 DARGNATTME
-3324 HTALGELQKSRRAD
+3324 HTALGELQRSRRAD

-3351 LKFEGDPQAGF
+3351 VKYQGDSEAGF
-3362 EFAYDSSLRLTSSK
+3362 GFQYDSSLRLKTSTL
-3376 QRNGAAITVGAFD
+3376 RNGARTTVEAYD
-3389 PRNMPIE
+3389 PRNMPTSI
-3396 LSMPGGTESRK
+3396 SIPGGTETRK
-3407 YDLQTRM
+3407 YDLQARM
-3414 TERKQ
+3414 IERKQ
-3419 TYLGRTVEE
+3419 TFLGRSVE
-3428 HYTYDAAGQT
+3428 HLYTYDAIGRIRSLKYGQ
-3438 RIIRHGEIGAA
+3438 IGAA
-3449 NRQAE
+3449 NNQAT
-3454 FDYDPAGPIVAARFN
+3454 FDYDPAGPLVATRSEE
-3469 DDNRRFEVTYG
+3469 DSRRFDISYG

-3486 RRTISYPSGVIVTE
+3486 RRTITYPSGVVVTE
-3500 IRDETGRLAGISDS
+3500 IRDETGRLTGVSDA
-3514 GGNIVNAVSW
+3514 GGNIINAVSW
-3524 QGSVQPKVV
+3524 QGNVQPKVV

-3545 DVRGRVTASRA
+3545 DARGRVTASRA
-3556 IRKNDGAVLA
+3556 IRKSDGSVIA
-3566 HLRFEYDPAN
+3566 HMRFDYDPAN
-3576 NLRVRQFL
+3576 NIRIRQFI
-3584 HRGGRADVFTLD
+3584 HRGGRADLFAYD
-3596 EAERISHGKIGF
+3596 EAERVSNGKIGL

-3613 AGLGVGA
+3613 AGLGLGA

-3649 FATNWTSHD
+3649 FATNWSGHD
-3658 AFLLP
+3658 SFLSP

-3669 SRGVP
+3669 SRGLP

-3682 AQVWTRLDGAGAAQ
+3682 AQVWMRPDGAGAAL
-3696 PTVASMEHDGLGR
+3696 PTVASLEHDGLGR
-3709 LTRLVREDGVRVSN
+3709 LTRLDRDDGVRVRN
-3723 QYRPGGLRFS
+3723 QYRPGGIRFS
-3733 KTVSANGSTTDDRAF
+3733 KTVSVNGSTTDDRAF

-3786 RDGGGTLRR
+3786 RDAGGEMRR
-3795 YYFLCDPALSVIA
+3795 HYYLCDPALSIVA
-3808 VADAGGNVVERVWYD
+3808 VADASGTVVERVWYD
-3823 TFGQPAIEQRDEK
+3823 TFGQPAIEQRDER
-3836 PPVISRVLAGDGGSL
+3836 PPAISRVLAGGGGSL
-3851 LIAMSE
+3851 LLAMSE
-3857 PVQFAWQDPGTGSGI
+3857 PVQFAWVDPGAGAGI
-3872 VAINDTIAG
+3872 VAFNDTIAG

-3891 VTVTGTTTLEANTPG
+3891 ITINGTTTVEANVPG
-3906 YPPYS
+3906 YPAYS
-3911 VLRFMPSATTTGAVT
+3911 VLRFTPSAATTGAVT
-3926 LTLSG
+3926 LTLTG
-3931 GAVSDEWGNTNSTF
+3931 GSVSDEWGNTNSAF
-3945 TIVITN
+3945 TVVLTN
-3951 NVPPGTVFHQ
+3951 NSPSGTVFYQ
-3961 AVSPTTTAPA
+3961 AASQTATAPTA
-3971 TLARSGVGSPFLF
+3971 LARSSVGSPFLF

-4011 EPDPMGYADSV
+4011 EPDPLGYNDGV
-4022 NHYAGMANNPVSLRD
+4022 NHYAAMANNPVSFRD
-4037 PTGLNTPKASRPHLS
+4037 PTGLYVKSEKPHLS
-4052 EAQHNSHA
+4052 ARQMGEHA
-4060 AILRKN
+4060 SILRSH
-4066 GYSSAEISLYRQKH
+4066 GYSKAEIDLYRTHH
-4080 QEMADSGMGDKE
+4080 QELANAGFGDKE
-4092 IAAHI
+4092 IAAHV
-4097 RVMYREH
+4097 RVMYQEH
-4104 LAGKNW
+4104 LVGRNW
-4110 EWSIRS
+4110 DLGVRS
-4116 FDEKAGIRRDLVNR
+4116 FDEKAAIRRDLVNR
-4130 GYPTKPEWVYD
+4130 GFATKPEWVYD
-4141 KTGDDGIVWPTI
+4141 KTAADGVVRPTI
-4153 RDKDDNIIGK
+4153 KGIKEKKDKSLGE
-4163 TGDQFVGDLDGLYAK
+4163 TGHAFAGDIDGFSARI
-4178 QNGHIAHHTE
+4178 NNHIAHHLD
-4188 VARVQ
+4188 VNRFQDAV
-4193 EAINSEIARI
+4193 NKEIGRI
-4203 NDDFNSHARSE
+4203 SNDFNEFARSE
-4214 GVDIFSDAPQLAYQH
+4214 GVHVMQKGEQLAYQH

-4240 THHDLSPG
+4240 TDHGLSPS

-4257 EINSKMKKGI
+4257 EINVKMKKGI
-4267 GNAFAFTLTGSG
+4267 GNVFSFSFTGEN
-4279 AGFNAHVNVDKI
+4279 AGFRESVNVNQI
-4291 VKEYKRFYKQ
+4291 VSDYRNYYTDV
-4301 EMFNPASRRYD
+4301 MFNPKMDGKGYD
-4312 KEIHWRRLLQLG
+4312 KTIHERRIEQLSSEG
-4324 REEALDKNI
+4324 ALDKDI
-4333 FPDPFDLKNN
+4333 FPTPFGPDYNK